1 MNEKFK
7 EKYETIYENIRK
19 DFSLEDK
26 KNIIMACILYSEIQ
40 EKLPN
45 EQKIL
50 L

>member
-40 EKLPN
+40 GKLPN